1 MKTFQ
6 LILDSRTRTSN
17 NVYNATFQ
25 LTKPISRV
33 NKVRVKHVQFANT
46 LYNIGD
52 GENTLVL
59 STGTLIIP
67 PGFYTPTELVAL
79 LHAIC
84 VVTYNAGKLNWTLG
98 AGVSITTQSTTM
110 REILGLTLNTT
121 YTGTFITQ
129 LYLASPMNIDFIS
142 SQITDT
148 NGYVV
153 YSGRDRTYCPCYRRI
168 R

>member
-33 NKVRVKHVQFANT
+33 TKVRVKLANT

-79 LHAIC
+79 LQTIC
-84 VVTYNAGKLNWTLG
+84 VVTYNTGKLNWALG
-98 AGVSITTQSTTM
+98 VMSM
-110 REILGLTLNTT
+110 
-121 YTGTFITQ
+121 
-129 LYLASPMNIDFIS
+129 
-142 SQITDT
+142 
-148 NGYVV
+148 
-153 YSGRDRTYCPCYRRI
+153 
-168 R
+168 

>member
-33 NKVRVKHVQFANT
+33 IKARVKHVQFANT

-98 AGVSITTQSTTM
+98 AVSITTQSTTM
-110 REILGLTLNTT
+110 REILCLTLNTT
-121 YTGTFITQ
+121 YIGTFNTQ
-129 LYLASPMNIDFIS
+129 LYLASPL
-142 SQITDT
+142 
-148 NGYVV
+148 
-153 YSGRDRTYCPCYRRI
+153 
-168 R
+168 

>member
-59 STGTLIIP
+59 STGVSLNIP
-67 PGFYTPTELVAL
+67 PGFYIPAEFVAL
-79 LHAIC
+79 LQTIC
-84 VVTYNAGKLNWTLG
+84 PVTYNAGKLNWTLG

-110 REILGLTLNTT
+110 REILCL
-121 YTGTFITQ
+121 
-129 LYLASPMNIDFIS
+129 
-142 SQITDT
+142 
-148 NGYVV
+148 
-153 YSGRDRTYCPCYRRI
+153 
-168 R
+168 

>member
-33 NKVRVKHVQFANT
+33 TKVRVKHVQFANT

-79 LHAIC
+79 LQTIC
-84 VVTYNAGKLNWTLG
+84 VVTYNTGKLNWALG
-98 AGVSITTQSTTM
+98 VDSNYDIERDIGPNTQHYLYRDVHDTIIFSIPN
-110 REILGLTLNTT
+110 E
-121 YTGTFITQ
+121 
-129 LYLASPMNIDFIS
+129 
-142 SQITDT
+142 
-148 NGYVV
+148 
-153 YSGRDRTYCPCYRRI
+153 YRFY
-168 R
+168 